1 MSKKEIKAF
10 AQELE
15 IPYLVHF
22 THISNLKSIM
32 ENGLLSREKVDD
44 LDEDAVTNDDQ
55 RYDGR
60 AHTISLSIAHPNYR
74 MFYKYRG
81 NDEDWC
87 VIGLKRKTLWEQ
99 DCLFFKNNAA
109 DARMSGKGDNELST
123 VAAFKSMYDEMEDL
137 DTREEQCLKP
147 YDPTDRQ
154 AEVLV
159 PEEIPV
165 EYIIGVY
172 VSSRK
177 IKKRYSD
184 LLADYQVKVHSPGKG
199 VYASRLYRRK
209 RNNGNSPNF
218 YTEQRFSWCSGKVY
232 RL

>member
-1 MSKKEIKAF
+1 MSKKEIKEF

-15 IPYLVHF
+15 IPHLVHF
-22 THISNLKSIM
+22 THVSNLESIM
-32 ENGLLSREKVDD
+32 EKGLLSREKIDD
-44 LDEDAVTNDDQ
+44 LDEDAVINDEE

-60 AHTISLSIAHPNYR
+60 AHTISLSIAHPNDL
-74 MFYKYRG
+74 MFYKYRS

-87 VIGLKRKTLWEQ
+87 VIGLKRKVLWEL
-99 DCLFFKNNAA
+99 DCLFLKNNAA
-109 DARMSGKGDNELST
+109 DTRMSNKGDNELST
-123 VAAFKSMYDEMEDL
+123 VASFRSMYEEMDDL

-147 YDPTDRQ
+147 FDPTDRQ
-154 AEVLV
+154 AEILV

-177 IKKRYSD
+177 IKKLYSE
-184 LLADYQVKVHSPGKG
+184 LLADYQVKVHSSDKG

-209 RNNGNSPNF
+209 W
-218 YTEQRFSWCSGKVY
+218 Q
-232 RL
+232 